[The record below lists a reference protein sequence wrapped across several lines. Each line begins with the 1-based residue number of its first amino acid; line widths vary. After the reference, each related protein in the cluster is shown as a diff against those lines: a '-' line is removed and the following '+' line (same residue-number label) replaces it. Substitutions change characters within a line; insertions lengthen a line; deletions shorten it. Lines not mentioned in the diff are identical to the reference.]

1 MKTFRFILMLALFIP
16 IIGMSQTNKNEVKAA
31 SSNQIEAYYFH
42 NTSRCVNCKTV
53 EAEAKADLQS
63 LYGSQVTFKALNL
76 EDEATK
82 AIAKK
87 LEVSG
92 QTLLLV
98 KGDQKIN
105 ITNEGFLYA
114 RTNPVKFKKIIKEKV
129 DQLLE

>member
-1 MKTFRFILMLALFIP
+1 MI
-16 IIGMSQTNKNEVKAA
+16 MSSFLCNAQTAKKAIAVTTANKV
-31 SSNQIEAYYFH
+31 EAYYFH
-42 NTSRCVNCKTV
+42 NTARCVTCKTV
-53 EAEAKADLQS
+53 EAEAKADLEN

-76 EDEATK
+76 EDDSNK

-105 ITNEGFLYA
+105 LTNEGFLYA
-114 RTNPVKFKKIIKEKV
+114 VTNPTKLKSIIKEKV
-129 DQLLE
+129 DGLLDL